1 MKLIEPILMW
11 KNGESQEANLLNAII
26 INDNLE
32 TSCSFYYSLCS
43 RGEGTEAMPL
53 VIGQTLAEGNITMSG
68 ETYLAW
74 DGDNNFA
81 FSYIAEKLN
90 LTLIGHYADS
100 INTQAEIAEYI
111 IP

>member
-1 MKLIEPILMW
+1 MKKIESVTIW
-11 KNGESQEANLLNAII
+11 KNGESQEANLLNAYI

-32 TSCSFYYSLCS
+32 SSCSFYYSLNAS
-43 RGEGTEAMPL
+43 GEGTEAMPL

-68 ETYLAW
+68 EQYLAW

-90 LTLIGHYADS
+90 LTLIA
-100 INTQAEIAEYI
+100 
-111 IP
+111 